1 MLTCPSCGRQ
11 NVPDARFCSFCGTA
25 LAAPA
30 IERREERKTV
40 SVLFADLVSFTSKA
54 EQLDPEDVRA
64 LLAPYYER
72 VRADL
77 ERFGGTVEK
86 FIGDAVVALFGAPV
100 THEDDPERAVRAALA
115 IRDWA
120 TQPDV
125 AMQMRIAVNTG
136 SVLVALGAR
145 PGEGEGM
152 ASGDVVNTA
161 ARLQAAAPING
172 ILVGEST
179 YRATSHVIDY
189 RTADPVIAKG
199 KGEPVPVWEAIEARS
214 RFGSDFAGAT
224 RAPLIGRDRD
234 LDMLTGLLARVRAE
248 RTTQLVTVTG
258 VPGIGKSR
266 LIAELFR
273 SVDEDPSELVLWRQ
287 GRSLS
292 YDEGVTYWALADIV
306 KAHAGILETD
316 SPEEA
321 GQKLHIAV
329 ENIGAEP
336 ADARWIEDHLRPLAG
351 LGGSAQ
357 SSSTRS
363 EAFTAWSRFFESLAE
378 GSPLVLVFEDLHW
391 ADDNLLDF
399 IEHLVDWVSDVPL
412 LVVCSARPEFLER
425 RPSWGGGKRNAV
437 TLSLTPLSEDE
448 TARLISS
455 LAEQPVMSFDTQ
467 QALIARADGNP
478 LYAEQYVRMLAEH
491 GRAESLP
498 LPETV
503 QGIIAARLDAL
514 PADEKAL
521 LQSAAVVG
529 KVFWIGALAA
539 IAGADGHR
547 IEAQL
552 HALERKEFIRK
563 VRRSSMAGQAEYTFL
578 HVLVR
583 DVAHEQIPRGQR
595 GDKHLAAA
603 EWIASL
609 GRTEDNA
616 EMLGHHYE
624 SVLEL
629 RRATGQ
635 TLDARIAEQALRS
648 FRDAGDR
655 AFHLNASSTAARYYQ
670 SALELA
676 VAGSVERAWLALSLS
691 RARYVTNEFD
701 PKLIEGAA
709 RDFLEHGDLEGAAR
723 AEALLGEISWI
734 RGERDRAFEH
744 LGRARDLVAAVKL
757 SPAKAEVIAM
767 TSRFFM
773 LASEY
778 DDAIKFGREALEMA
792 EQLQLDS
799 LRAKALNNIGV
810 SLSANMAGFAGIA
823 ELEQSIALARDANA
837 ADDICRGEGNLAFL
851 HWTHGQLKEANELW
865 DRAIADAERF
875 GQVGFIRWYKA
886 AQSRKYEFGDWNGA
900 LESVEALLAE
910 IEAGSPFYLAP
921 QCYMIRGY
929 IRLGRDD
936 ADGAVAD
943 TERALELVR
952 SVKDPQEFF
961 LTIAQGALIFC
972 DSGDAVRAGALASEF
987 LAELTPM
994 KMSGS
999 MDALPSL
1006 AFALVALGRGHEF
1019 NAVPPPVF
1027 DNPWFESAS
1036 AIAAGDLRQA
1046 AEVFAEMGAV
1056 SLEARVRLLMA
1067 GALLQRGRRSEAD
1080 IELQRALT
1088 FYRSVGATRYIREG
1102 EALRAESA

>member
-1 MLTCPSCGRQ
+1 MLTCPNCGRE

-25 LAAPA
+25 LSAPE

-40 SVLFADLVSFTSKA
+40 SVLFADLVSFSSKA

-72 VRADL
+72 LRFEL

-120 TQPDV
+120 TQPEV
-125 AMQMRIAVNTG
+125 SLQLRIAVNTG
-136 SVLVALGAR
+136 GVLVALGAR

-152 ASGDVVNTA
+152 ASGDAVNTA

-172 ILVGEST
+172 ILVGETT
-179 YRATSHVIDY
+179 YRATSHVINY
-189 RTADPVIAKG
+189 RAADPVTAKG
-199 KGEPVPVWEAIEARS
+199 KGEPIPVWEAIEARS

-273 SVDEDPSELVLWRQ
+273 SADADPGELVLWRQ

-321 GQKLHIAV
+321 AEKLHIAV
-329 ENIGAEP
+329 DNVGAEP

-363 EAFTAWSRFFESLAE
+363 EAFTAWSRFFETLAE
-378 GSPLVLVFEDLHW
+378 SNPLILVFEDLHW

-399 IEHLVDWVSDVPL
+399 IEHLIDWVSDVPL
-412 LVVCSARPEFLER
+412 LVVCSARPELLER

-455 LAEQPVMSFDTQ
+455 LAEHPVMSFETQ

-491 GRAESLP
+491 GHAEALP

-514 PADEKAL
+514 PLDEKAL

-529 KVFWIGALAA
+529 KIFWIGALAA
-539 IAGADGHR
+539 IAGSEPHGVG
-547 IEAQL
+547 AQL

-583 DVAHEQIPRGQR
+583 DVAYEQIPRGQR
-595 GDKHLAAA
+595 ADKHLAAA

-616 EMLGHHYE
+616 EMLAHHYE
-624 SVLEL
+624 SALEL
-629 RRATGQ
+629 RRAAGQ
-635 TLDARIAEQALRS
+635 PIDGRVAERALQS

-655 AFHLNASSTAARYYQ
+655 ALSLNAPSTAARYYQ
-670 SALELA
+670 AALELA
-676 VAGSVERAWLALSLS
+676 AAGSVERAWLVLSLS
-691 RARYVTNEFD
+691 RARYVTDDHD
-701 PKLIEGAA
+701 PRLIEDAIG
-709 RDFLEHGDLEGAAR
+709 DFLEHGEREGAAR
-723 AEALLGEISWI
+723 AETLLGEISWM
-734 RGERDRAFEH
+734 RGERDQAFEH
-744 LGRARDLVAAVKL
+744 LGRARELVAKVQL
-757 SPAKAEVIAM
+757 SLAKAEVIGT
-767 TSRFFM
+767 TSRLLM
-773 LASEY
+773 LASDY
-778 DDAIKFGREALEMA
+778 DEAIKFGREALEMA
-792 EQLQLDS
+792 EQLGIDS

-823 ELEQSIALARDANA
+823 ELEQSIAIARAANA
-837 ADDICRGEGNLAFL
+837 AADICRGEGNLAYL
-851 HWTHGQLKEANELW
+851 HWTHGQLNEANELW

-886 AQSRKYEFGDWNGA
+886 AQSRKYEFGDWSGA
-900 LESVEALLAE
+900 IEWVDALIADV
-910 IEAGSPFYLAP
+910 EAGSPFYLAP
-921 QCYMIRGY
+921 QCYIIRAY

-999 MDALPSL
+999 MEALPSL

-1027 DNPWFESAS
+1027 ANRWMVSAS
-1036 AIAAGDLRQA
+1036 AIAVGDLRHA
-1046 AEVFAEMGAV
+1046 AEVFEEMGAHT
-1056 SLEARVRLLMA
+1056 LEARARLELA
-1067 GALLQRGRRSEAD
+1067 STLLQQRRRSEAD
-1080 IELQRALT
+1080 VELQRALT

>member
-1 MLTCPSCGRQ
+1 MLTCPNCSRE

-25 LAAPA
+25 LSAPE

-64 LLAPYYER
+64 LLTPYYER
-72 VRADL
+72 LRADL

-189 RTADPVIAKG
+189 RPADPVIAKG

-234 LDMLTGLLARVRAE
+234 LAVLTGLLGRVRAE
-248 RTTQLVTVTG
+248 RTMQLVTVTG

-266 LIAELFR
+266 LIGELFR
-273 SVDEDPSELVLWRQ
+273 SVDEDPSEFVLWRQ

-316 SPEEA
+316 SPDEA
-321 GQKLHIAV
+321 AKKLHIAV
-329 ENIGAEP
+329 SNVGAEP
-336 ADARWIEDHLRPLAG
+336 GDAGWIEDHLRPLAG
-351 LGGSAQ
+351 LGGSTQ
-357 SSSTRS
+357 SGATRS
-363 EAFTAWSRFFESLAE
+363 EAFTAWSRFFEGLADR
-378 GSPLVLVFEDLHW
+378 SPLVLVFEDLHW

-399 IEHLVDWVSDVPL
+399 IEHLVDWVTDVPL
-412 LVVCSARPEFLER
+412 LVVCSARPELLER

-437 TLSLTPLSEDE
+437 TLSLSPLSEDE

-455 LAEQPVMSFDTQ
+455 LAQQPVMSLETQ
-467 QALIARADGNP
+467 QALIARAAGNP
-478 LYAEQYVRMLAEH
+478 LYAEQYVCMLAEH
-491 GRAESLP
+491 GRAEALP

-503 QGIIAARLDAL
+503 QGIIAARLDGL
-514 PADEKAL
+514 PLDEKAL

-529 KVFWIGALAA
+529 KVFWIGTLTA
-539 IAGADGHR
+539 IAGSDPHAV
-547 IEAQL
+547 ESQL

-583 DVAHEQIPRGQR
+583 DVAYEQIPRSQR
-595 GDKHLAAA
+595 ADKHLAAA
-603 EWIASL
+603 AWIASL

-616 EMLGHHYE
+616 EMLAHHFE
-624 SVLEL
+624 NVLEL

-635 TLDARIAEQALRS
+635 SIEAQTAEQAMRS

-655 AFHLNASSTAARYYQ
+655 AFSLNAPAIAARYYQ
-670 SALELA
+670 SALGLA
-676 VAGSVERAWLALSLS
+676 APGSLEHAQVVLSLS
-691 RARYVTNEFD
+691 RAWVATDQSNPDLLEEAIGTFLKHGERES
-701 PKLIEGAA
+701 AA
-709 RDFLEHGDLEGAAR
+709 Q
-723 AEALLGEISWI
+723 GEVLVGQISWI
-734 RGERDRAFEH
+734 RGMRDVAFEH
-744 LGRARDLVAAVKL
+744 LGRARELVAAVGL
-757 SPAKAEVIAM
+757 SPAKAEVLCAA
-767 TSRFFM
+767 SRLWM
-773 LASEY
+773 LAAEY
-778 DDAIKFGREALEMA
+778 DDAIRFGREALEMA
-792 EQLQLDS
+792 EQLHLDS
-799 LRAKALNNIGV
+799 LRARALNNIGV
-810 SLSANMAGFAGIA
+810 SLSASTPGFGGLA
-823 ELEQSIALARDANA
+823 ELEQSIAIASAANA
-837 ADDICRGEGNLAFL
+837 ADDLSRGEGNLAYL
-851 HWTHGQLKEANELW
+851 HWTHGRLKEANDHW
-865 DRAIADAERF
+865 DTAIAFAERF
-875 GQVGFIRWYKA
+875 GQAGYVRWYRA
-886 AQSRKYEFGDWNGA
+886 AMSRRYEFGDWDGA
-900 LESVEALLAE
+900 FNVVGSLLAE
-910 IEAGSPFYLAP
+910 VEAGSPFYLAP
-921 QCYMIRGY
+921 QCYMIRAY
-929 IRLGRDD
+929 IRIGRDD
-936 ADGAVAD
+936 VEGALTD
-943 TERALELVR
+943 TERAIDLVR

-961 LTIAQGALIFC
+961 LTLSQGAQVFLEC
-972 DSGDAVRAGALASEF
+972 GDRMRAGALVGEC
-987 LAELTPM
+987 LGELTPM

-999 MDALPSL
+999 MDAMPNI
-1006 AFALVALGRGHEF
+1006 ALVLALLGRANEF
-1019 NAVPPPVF
+1019 DTVPPPVF

-1067 GALLQRGRRSEAD
+1067 GALLQHGRRSEAD